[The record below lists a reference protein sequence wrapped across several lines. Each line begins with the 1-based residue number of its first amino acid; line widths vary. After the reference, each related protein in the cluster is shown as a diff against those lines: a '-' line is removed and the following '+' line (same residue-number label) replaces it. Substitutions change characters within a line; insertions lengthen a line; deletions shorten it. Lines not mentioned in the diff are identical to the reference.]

1 MRCGKSSEVGALE
14 IEMARALEA
23 AWQEHGGF
31 ALAACLCINV
41 KSLGPIRIPG
51 YDPVRTRFPCQN
63 RNPTEK
69 FDLATKPNQI
79 HVRQPLDRFGLVTN
93 YRFN

>member
-1 MRCGKSSEVGALE
+1 MRCGKSSEIGALE
-14 IEMARALEA
+14 IEMVLWR
-23 AWQEHGGF
+23 QEHGGF
-31 ALAACLCINV
+31 APAACLCINV